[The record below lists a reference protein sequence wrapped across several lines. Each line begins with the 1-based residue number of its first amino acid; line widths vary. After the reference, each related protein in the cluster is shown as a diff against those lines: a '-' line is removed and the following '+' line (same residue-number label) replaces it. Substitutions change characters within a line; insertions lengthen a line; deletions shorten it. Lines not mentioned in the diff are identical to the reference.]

1 MAKIIGFIIGGIV
14 LLIALLIDHIN
25 NGGLTQGDHS
35 VFINKNPKIAD
46 APLPKMHFSE
56 IYEYRV
62 RYGILIFMATI
73 SFIMI
78 GIDLIFTEKDI
89 PIYARSVPFYTGIGT
104 LIFTLV
110 FLRNRIQ
117 KKLDY
122 PHGIFKIGKD
132 GIWTKKLGC
141 IMWDSISR
149 IKVNVNF
156 EGFGRKTEVYY
167 LQIETLDKLFDE
179 INLIDIKTNRNR
191 LLKKIKNYAQHHI

>member
-1 MAKIIGFIIGGIV
+1 MAKIFGFIIGGTV
-14 LLIALLIDHIN
+14 LVIALLIDHIN
-25 NGGLTQGDHS
+25 NGGLTKGDNY
-35 VFINKNPKIAD
+35 VYINKNPKIAD
-46 APLPKMHFSE
+46 APRPKMNFSE

-62 RYGILIFMATI
+62 RYGTLIFMATI

-78 GIDLIFTEKDI
+78 LVDLTFTEKNI
-89 PIYARSVPFYTGIGT
+89 PIYARSLPFYCGIAT

-117 KKLDY
+117 KKKDY

-141 IMWDSISR
+141 IMWFSISR
-149 IKVNVNF
+149 IKVNVRF

-167 LQIETLDKLFDE
+167 LQIETIDQLFDE
-179 INLIDIKTNRNR
+179 INMIDIRTNRNR